1 MLTVAGL
8 AALWGAYV
16 LRPLLSHPPRFDQI
30 TTVSLILAKLGG
42 IPGIVFVAGVITGR
56 VF

>member
-1 MLTVAGL
+1 VAGL

-16 LRPLLSHPPRFDQI
+16 LRPLLSLPPRFDQI
-30 TTVSLILAKLGG
+30 TAVGLILAKLGG
-42 IPGIVFVAGVITGR
+42 IPGIVFVAGVIPGR